1 MFFKSI
7 RFKIILWY
15 TFFLTV
21 TLCAFS
27 VILYEGFNKIL
38 YDDFDDLLSSRAE
51 GIADSITAYWH
62 AHRINLFSGR
72 AGAAVADSID
82 HEKLVEAADD
92 WITEKRKDPELM
104 SLFVRILD
112 RDGKCLVA
120 SNSMPLL
127 ETLDEEDFGDIVEG
141 EDSFDTVRGE
151 SAEGRKMRFRVY
163 SKPVSPEKDT
173 VYIVQ
178 VAGPERLVYLALGNL
193 RLILFLL
200 LPVTV
205 ILAAMPGV
213 LLVRLT
219 LRPVDRMVDTIKQI
233 TAENLKL
240 KIHIP
245 DTKDEIKRLADTF
258 NEMIERL
265 ERSFSS
271 QQRFI
276 RDISRELEA
285 PVRSLKEE
293 LEAALEKEPSES
305 EYRSL
310 VMKALKSAGS
320 FSGTIENLMLLS
332 QSGPSQSLLEIR
344 KISLA
349 RLIEKAFNEMKVD
362 ADEKDITTTFFCEGD
377 VKIDGDKEQLLQLF
391 ANLMDNAVKYTH
403 RKGKISVAVKRSGG
417 NASVAISD
425 TGIGIPED
433 EIPYIF
439 DRFYQVARP
448 RGIRSGFGLGLSSA
462 KAIVDA
468 HKGAIVVESEPG
480 KGSVFTV
487 TLPVSYQA

>member
-15 TFFLTV
+15 TLFLTV
-21 TLCAFS
+21 TLCTFS

-51 GIADSITAYWH
+51 GVADSIAAYWH
-62 AHRINLFSGR
+62 AHRINMPSVK
-72 AGAAVADSID
+72 AGMDVADSID
-82 HEKLVEAADD
+82 QGKFVEAANS

-112 RDGKCLVA
+112 RQGYCLVA
-120 SNSMPLL
+120 SKSMPRL
-127 ETLDEEDFGDIVEG
+127 EQLDKEDFGDIVAG
-141 EDSFDTVRGE
+141 EDSFDIVHGE
-151 SAEGRKMRFRVY
+151 SAEGKLMRFRVY

-173 VYIVQ
+173 VYVVQ
-178 VAGPERLVYLALGNL
+178 VAGPARLVHLALWNL
-193 RLILFLL
+193 RLILFVL
-200 LPVTV
+200 LPITV
-205 ILAAMPGV
+205 ILAAIPGV
-213 LLVRLT
+213 ILVRLT
-219 LRPVDRMVDTIKQI
+219 LRPVDRMVGTLKQI

-258 NEMIERL
+258 NDMIERL

-276 RDISRELEA
+276 RDISRELET
-285 PVRSLKEE
+285 PVRVLKEE
-293 LEAALEKEPSES
+293 LEAALEKEPSER
-305 EYRSL
+305 EYRAL
-310 VMKALKSAGS
+310 VIKALKSAGS
-320 FSGTIENLMLLS
+320 FSSTIENLMLLS
-332 QSGPSQSLLEIR
+332 QSGPSQALLEIR
-344 KISLA
+344 KMSVAKLV
-349 RLIEKAFNEMKVD
+349 EKAFNEMKVD
-362 ADEKDITTTFFCEGD
+362 ADEKDITTTFFCDGD
-377 VKIDGDKEQLLQLF
+377 VRIDGDKEQLLQLF
-391 ANLMDNAVKYTH
+391 SNLMDNAVRYTH

-417 NASVAISD
+417 NAVVTVSD

-448 RGIRSGFGLGLSSA
+448 RGVRSGFGLGLSSA
-462 KAIVDA
+462 KAIADA
-468 HKGAIVVESEPG
+468 HKGSIAVESEPG

-487 TLPVSYQA
+487 TLPMSYQA